1 MHEIWS
7 VDSQENYLKNLRGLL
22 LRGGERKG
30 EREGKEVVR
39 KKERGG
45 TGKGKG
51 RESVPLALILQ
62 FDHWRKHGVCMF
74 IFLAC
79 HAPRPARCSFEGCIL
94 QTCIVLFFISRF

>member
-45 TGKGKG
+45 TRKGKG